1 MNANLI
7 KGVWQEG
14 VPVVPANLTGTA
26 FQAEAEAH
34 TIEIT
39 CLNADGSAASVS
51 GTVTAKVLR
60 SDGVTRVLTGTLSG
74 NVVSVTLTQM
84 CYEAPGRLTIAVYLT
99 TGSRE
104 MVLWAAVANVYRT
117 TSGAEW
123 VEDGTVIPSLSN
135 LTEALNNAIQ
145 ATRDANT
152 AAAAADTA
160 RLALQDTIDTQVNAA
175 GYPYTATGAFVAVH
189 PVKDSRIDFVEHIAP
204 VQAGSG
210 DPSPSNVRPITA
222 PESVS
227 VTRFG
232 ENLLMPFTKAETVN
246 GVTFTPNDD
255 GSVSYSGTPSAAN
268 IACSSTRFSSI
279 VIWLEAGTYTL
290 SGNGAGGLN
299 VNEIYIRPYGGSTI
313 LARAYTGSNDAT
325 FTISERMRVEY
336 ILRANSN
343 ATVGTAISGK
353 FWPKL
358 ELGSTATAF
367 KPWTG
372 YAVTVTLPDGVYGGE
387 YDSKTG
393 TVKVTHNCLVLDG
406 VTEGLAITS
415 KGTASGTVESSNFY
429 GIRTS
434 DGTLFGLGPSSWV
447 SAETLGENV
456 TFSHGLPV
464 SANHSD
470 TFGFTG
476 YISSSSKLQLR
487 LVFPGADVTVAQAN
501 TFLQEQYAAGTPC
514 TLVYPLAVPFTVT
527 LSPSTLRAAS
537 PAQLNHVWTN
547 NGTISVSGPT
557 DLKWLIDSLHPNG

>member
-1 MNANLI
+1 VARTKSDTEYVDTGTRIPDLASLTQAEEDAETAAQNAN
-7 KGVWQEG
+7 
-14 VPVVPANLTGTA
+14 
-26 FQAEAEAH
+26 
-34 TIEIT
+34 
-39 CLNADGSAASVS
+39 DAAS
-51 GTVTAKVLR
+51 
-60 SDGVTRVLTGTLSG
+60 
-74 NVVSVTLTQM
+74 
-84 CYEAPGRLTIAVYLT
+84 
-99 TGSRE
+99 
-104 MVLWAAVANVYRT
+104 
-117 TSGAEW
+117 
-123 VEDGTVIPSLSN
+123 
-135 LTEALNNAIQ
+135 
-145 ATRDANT
+145 
-152 AAAAADTA
+152 AADTA

-175 GYPYTATGAFVAVH
+175 GYPYTATGASVAVH

-299 VNEIYIRPYGGSTI
+299 VNEIYICPYGGSTI

-372 YAVTVTLPDGVYGGE
+372 YAVTVTLPSDTYGGK

-393 TVKVTHNCLVLDG
+393 ILTKTHGYFTVDGSQNPTGIKVMSNGQTQFYYYFPAMTHTRGVSYCDSLPQSYNMESGETSFYFHPSYLNSVRMCLPTSLVG
-406 VTEGLAITS
+406 TTAATIKSYLASNPIHFVFPLT
-415 KGTASGTVESSNFY
+415 TVETVN
-429 GIRTS
+429 
-434 DGTLFGLGPSSWV
+434 LG
-447 SAETLGENV
+447 
-456 TFSHGLPV
+456 
-464 SANHSD
+464 
-470 TFGFTG
+470 
-476 YISSSSKLQLR
+476 
-487 LVFPGADVTVAQAN
+487 AQ
-501 TFLQEQYAAGTPC
+501 
-514 TLVYPLAVPFTVT
+514 V
-527 LSPSTLRAAS
+527 LRAAS
-537 PAQLNHVWTN
+537 PAQLNHVWTS
-547 NGTISVSGPT
+547 NGTIEVSGAT